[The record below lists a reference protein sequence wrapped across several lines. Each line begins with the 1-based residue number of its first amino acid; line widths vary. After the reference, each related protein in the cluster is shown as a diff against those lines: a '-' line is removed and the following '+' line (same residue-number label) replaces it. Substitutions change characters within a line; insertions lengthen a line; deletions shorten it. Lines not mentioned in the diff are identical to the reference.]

1 MSNPI
6 LRVQDLQVHY
16 GGIAAVKGI
25 SFEVSEGQLVA
36 LIGSNGAGKTTTLNA
51 IAGTLNR
58 PEGSIEFK
66 GSPILG
72 KGAWDI
78 VSSGLAMVP
87 EGRGVFT
94 RMSIF
99 ENLQMGAYTRNDAQ
113 GIAQDIEEIFATFPR
128 LKERKNQ
135 LAGTLSGGEQQ
146 MLAMGRALM
155 SRPKLL
161 MLDEPSMGLS
171 PIMVDKILEVI
182 ADISQKGVSILLV
195 EQNAFRA
202 LEIADTA
209 YILESGTIAL
219 SGKGKDLM
227 NDERVLTSYLG
238 QN

>member
-1 MSNPI
+1 
-6 LRVQDLQVHY
+6 
-16 GGIAAVKGI
+16 
-25 SFEVSEGQLVA
+25 
-36 LIGSNGAGKTTTLNA
+36 
-51 IAGTLNR
+51 
-58 PEGSIEFK
+58 
-66 GSPILG
+66 
-72 KGAWDI
+72 
-78 VSSGLAMVP
+78 
-87 EGRGVFT
+87 
-94 RMSIF
+94 
-99 ENLQMGAYTRNDAQ
+99 MGAYTRNDAQ

-171 PIMVDKILEVI
+171 PIMVDKIFEVI

-209 YILESGTIAL
+209 YILESGTIAF
-219 SGKGKDLM
+219 SGQGNDLM